1 MKKNVLSV
9 ILAIVIIL
17 VVGIVAYFLLNGN
30 QEEKSLDLNATS
42 QTLSNSAPFNELSTM
57 DITIDLLSSVY
68 GINTQNVENVIGKMP
83 MMNVQASMY
92 LLIQAKEGTVETV
105 KSELDQ
111 YATKYEEQWSTYLPE
126 QYELVKNRKTGIV
139 GNVVYMIIAENAE
152 TLEQEIT
159 K

>member
-1 MKKNVLSV
+1 MKKTVLSV
-9 ILAIVIIL
+9 IVAIVIIVAV
-17 VVGIVAYFLLNGN
+17 VVGAYFILNGSE
-30 QEEKSLDLNATS
+30 EEKTIDLNTAS
-42 QTLSNSAPFNELSTM
+42 QTLSNSSQFNELSTM
-57 DITIDLLSSVY
+57 DITIDVLSSVY

-92 LLIQAKEGTVETV
+92 LLIQAKDGTAETV